1 MKHFFIAFAILISLS
16 SFGQEREIED
26 VYELP
31 IPKSLEKCFPTL
43 DRTLS
48 DAELEVVKNYPEDSI
63 YDHDE
68 FRDATDFFHAWK
80 LYDGSKLTKY
90 FNKLGLTG
98 SHEIYETILISYHRH
113 LNNEPLKLDEQIAK
127 YQAKQKADYE
137 AYIERTK
144 KDTLNGLYIPKNI
157 DECIVEFDKVYE
169 EKSKQTFKDQDE
181 QKAVSMAYGF
191 GPGLWIRNNWGL
203 WGGSRL
209 QKYFIDLNVSDPE
222 AMSWII
228 LTSYHR
234 SINGKSVDFEEQ
246 IKKRK

>member
-1 MKHFFIAFAILISLS
+1 M
-16 SFGQEREIED
+16 
-26 VYELP
+26 
-31 IPKSLEKCFPTL
+31 
-43 DRTLS
+43 S
-48 DAELEVVKNYPEDSI
+48 DAELEVVKNYPEDNI

-68 FRDATDFFHAWK
+68 FKNATDFFHAWK
-80 LYDGSKLTKY
+80 LYDGSRLTKY

-113 LNNEPLKLDEQIAK
+113 LNNEPINLDEQITK
-127 YQAKQKADYE
+127 YQAIQKADYE
-137 AYIERTK
+137 AYVARTK

-169 EKSKQTFKDQDE
+169 EKSKQTFKEQEE
-181 QKAVSMAYGF
+181 QKAVAMAYGF
-191 GPGLWIRNNWGL
+191 GPGQWIRNNWGL

-209 QKYFIDLNVSDPE
+209 QAYFVELGVTDPE

-234 SINGKSVDFEEQ
+234 SINGKNIDLEQQ
-246 IKKRK
+246 IKKKNK